1 MKRKKS
7 SNVSAQQVAAKNGK
21 RAKTPVKTLKRLLS
35 YAFSNNKLATA
46 FVVVFVF
53 FSSVAHV
60 VAASRISYIIT
71 ELIENG
77 KNADMWGVV
86 YDVHC
91 AENFEKDARRNV
103 CENAEFAF
111 EIFRQPHARR
121 PHESLYQRRR
131 YNAPA
136 SHADDSADYFFRNN
150 HCSGVRVYDIVQ
162 RYSVTCRLSSTCR
175 HNFCYEIYRRQIRKV
190 LSATSKIARQT

>member
-86 YDVHC
+86 YPNIIAMACIYLIGSVSS
-91 AENFEKDARRNV
+91 
-103 CENAEFAF
+103 FA
-111 EIFRQPHARR
+111 
-121 PHESLYQRRR
+121 
-131 YNAPA
+131 YN
-136 SHADDSADYFFRNN
+136 
-150 HCSGVRVYDIVQ
+150 
-162 RYSVTCRLSSTCR
+162 LMMM
-175 HNFCYEIYRRQIRKV
+175 
-190 LSATSKIARQT
+190 